1 MFILNLSISI
11 NWRAL
16 SSFTTKYGQLFS
28 SGKVE
33 EINFQFEFKNG
44 VDVLYSPKE
53 SAYRVI
59 VDLNNAGISS
69 STTLNPETKKGVM
82 SLEPR
87 TSVNLSDENA
97 EITNPQ
103 FEQLAIGHMRMLL
116 TVLKQLESNS
126 LTKGLDRL

>member
-16 SSFTTKYGQLFS
+16 SSFTTKYGGLFS
-28 SGKVE
+28 SGRVE
-33 EINFQFEFKNG
+33 EINFQFEFKNR
-44 VDVLYSPKE
+44 VDVLYSPRE

-69 STTLNPETKKGVM
+69 STTLNPETKEGVM

-87 TSVNLSDENA
+87 TTVNLNDDKA
-97 EITNPQ
+97 IVTNPQ

-126 LTKGLDRL
+126 VTRGLDKL